1 MSDGT
6 LQVDWATIDSALAA
20 IEAFLG
26 EHGIAADDMLAL
38 ESVNSVPGALTLL
51 ALLSRG
57 ASFAFLPAPGPTAP
71 AQPLPRFLRHRIS
84 VRSPLAEGR
93 RGPVSLLRPE
103 TFLELRA
110 VEDHRPLPEGSPL
123 RRGRLLLRTSGSLD
137 SPKLVVHTHE
147 GLLGNA
153 LNAVE
158 RLALDVADRVLIP
171 VPLAHMYGL
180 GAGFLPAMS
189 VGASVELLEGAN
201 LLRYMERERSFRPTV
216 AFLSPNLCAML
227 LRPRD
232 ALGHYRH
239 VVVAGDKLSPEAF
252 EKAEALFRRVVNL
265 YGSTEMGV
273 ICAADARETE
283 GPRATTVGRP
293 LPGVTLHLE
302 PQPGSAEGDGS
313 PGDLFC
319 AHPYGFEGYVDS
331 DGEPLSRAADAQAGG
346 YATRD
351 LGRLHPDGLL
361 EVLGRG
367 DHAVKRDGRL
377 VMLAEVERALE
388 RLAGVER
395 AAVVVAGETR
405 RGRGI
410 VAFCTPRAGVEI
422 EPGGLRRACQG
433 ALPAYAVPDEIC
445 LLPSLPLLPSGKL
458 DRRALQRAAPAPH
471 SPHEASP
478 DHGHRQ
484 S

>member
-1 MSDGT
+1 M
-6 LQVDWATIDSALAA
+6 TIEWTAIDDVIAA
-20 IEAFLG
+20 IEAFLR
-26 EHGIAADDMLAL
+26 ERGIAPDDMLAL
-38 ESVNSVPGALTLL
+38 ESANSVPGALTLL

-57 ASFAFLPAPGPTAP
+57 ASFAFLPAPVSTAP
-71 AQPLPRFLRHRIS
+71 AQPLPRFLRHRIR
-84 VRSPLAEGR
+84 VRSPLAEGK
-93 RGPVSLLRPE
+93 GDPVSLLRPE
-103 TFLELRA
+103 TFLEVRA
-110 VEDHRPLPEGSPL
+110 IEDHRPLPQGSPL
-123 RRGRLLLRTSGSLD
+123 RRDRLLLRTSGSLD

-158 RLALDVADRVLIP
+158 RLCLDGADRVLIP

-180 GAGFLPAMS
+180 GAGFLPALS
-189 VGASVELLEGAN
+189 VGASIALVEGAN

-216 AFLSPNLCAML
+216 AFLSPNLCTML
-227 LRPRD
+227 LRPRS
-232 ALGHYRH
+232 APGHYRH

-252 EKAEALFRRVVNL
+252 QEAEALYRRVVNL

-273 ICAADARETE
+273 ICAADPRETE
-283 GPRATTVGRP
+283 GPRAVTVGRP
-293 LPGVTLHLE
+293 LPGVALRLD

-313 PGDLFC
+313 PGDIRC
-319 AHPYGFEGYVDS
+319 AHPHGFEGYVDG
-331 DGEPLSRAADAQAGG
+331 DGCPLAGDAAAQAGW

-351 LGRLHPDGLL
+351 LGRLHPGGHL

-388 RLAGVER
+388 RLSGVER
-395 AAVVVAGETR
+395 AAVVVAGETK

-410 VAFCTPRAGVEI
+410 VAFCTPRAGADI
-422 EPGGLRRACQG
+422 APGSVRRACQES
-433 ALPAYAVPDEIC
+433 LPAYAVPDEIR
-445 LLPSLPLLPSGKL
+445 LLPALPLLPSGKL
-458 DRRALQRAAPAPH
+458 DRRALQRSVSASH

-478 DHGHRQ
+478 DHGHRP